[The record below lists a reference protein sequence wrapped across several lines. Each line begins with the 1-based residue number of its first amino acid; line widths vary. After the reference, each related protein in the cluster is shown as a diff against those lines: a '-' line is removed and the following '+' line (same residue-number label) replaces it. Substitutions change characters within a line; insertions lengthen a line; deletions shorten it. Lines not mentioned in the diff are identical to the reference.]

1 MFFIDQERSKLNI
14 TINASSS
21 AQTLRYYKIIK
32 SPFNKNKT
40 ATIKSK
46 WNCKFL
52 LPGLVEEVQCY
63 NVPI

>member
-1 MFFIDQERSKLNI
+1 MFFIDQEKCKLNSI
-14 TINASSS
+14 INASSV
-21 AQTLRYYKIIK
+21 AQTRRYYKIIK

>member
-1 MFFIDQERSKLNI
+1 MFFIDQEKCKLNSI
-14 TINASSS
+14 INASSV
-21 AQTLRYYKIIK
+21 AQTCRYYKIIK